1 MGITHRRSV
10 SINLPDRIELYQ
22 STQRSGAL
30 AYSTS
35 VSLPHR
41 IPCRTADA
49 FYRYRFPGYVHR
61 TKLVCRPRGSS
72 PSTLFVF
79 CGPFDWLPPT
89 IKPCGDSFGSILLFD
104 PQVHR
109 PSVLITSPTQSIRF
123 FFILLKITNRS
134 PKWPA
139 CTCILIATEQG
150 GRIPT
155 RNGGESKIRTTYT
168 DRRGRD
174 MRAVMTWPIDR
185 V

>member
-1 MGITHRRSV
+1 MRILHLCLSHIGYRVAQLMHFIATAF
-10 SINLPDRIELYQ
+10 PDMYTEQ
-22 STQRSGAL
+22 SSSADLEAPLHQLSLFFAAL
-30 AYSTS
+30 LT
-35 VSLPHR
+35 
-41 IPCRTADA
+41 
-49 FYRYRFPGYVHR
+49 GY
-61 TKLVCRPRGSS
+61 PRQLSPAGTMSS
-72 PSTLFVF
+72 
-79 CGPFDWLPPT
+79 
-89 IKPCGDSFGSILLFD
+89 SILPFD

-109 PSVLITSPTQSIRF
+109 PSVLITSVSPLQSIRF

-139 CTCILIATEQG
+139 CTCILIAAEQG